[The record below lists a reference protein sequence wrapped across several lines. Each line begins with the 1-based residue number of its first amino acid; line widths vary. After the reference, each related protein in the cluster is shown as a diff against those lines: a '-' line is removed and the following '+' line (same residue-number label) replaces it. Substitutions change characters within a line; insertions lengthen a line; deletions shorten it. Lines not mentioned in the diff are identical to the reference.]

1 VIVALL
7 APGEAEAARGLAAG
21 CEEEGVP
28 LEVRIAGDEGSAL
41 ALARTAARESA
52 LGLGAGCARGRLV
65 LVLAAAPGRAYL
77 EAPAADARAFGHAI
91 SRIAARRPLP
101 CQT

>member
-7 APGEAEAARGLAAG
+7 APGEAAAAGGLAAG

-28 LEVRIAGDEGSAL
+28 LDLRIAGDERDAH
-41 ALARTAARESA
+41 ALARAGARESP
-52 LGLGAGCARGRLV
+52 LGLGAGGAGGRLV
-65 LVLAAAPGRAYL
+65 LVLAAAPGHPYL
-77 EAPAADARAFGHAI
+77 EAPASEARAFGHAI

-101 CQT
+101 CRT

>member
-7 APGEAEAARGLAAG
+7 APAEAAAARGLAAG

-28 LEVRIAGDEGSAL
+28 LDVRVADTGSSAL
-41 ALARTAARESA
+41 ALARSAARESA
-52 LGLGAGCARGRLV
+52 LGLGAGGADGRLV

-77 EAPAADARAFGHAI
+77 EAPARDARAFGHAI

-101 CQT
+101 SRT